1 MLRFHCFL
9 RQRLELVYYKKEEA
23 SMIKNPRERDLG
35 GTKEDEGEFCKFPKM
50 ASFSPS
56 PSSRQWSS
64 ALKNPR
70 IVRVSNTFGGKDRHS
85 KVFTVKGL
93 RDRRIR
99 LSVPTAIQLYDLQE
113 KLGLSQ
119 PSKVIDWLLD
129 ATKFEIDKLPP
140 LPTMPT
146 NFLQFHQPTAPI
158 LSMPV
163 HHHEQAYAASE
174 FLSPYLFKER
184 ERWSHDQGFVEQNF
198 FPLNTSE
205 FATPYN
211 NNNNPNYFQLMEPPN
226 LSLSQFGG
234 LGFPFS
240 NVCSLSLSSQASG
253 SQIYT
258 PRRLPYF
265 VENDH
270 DLQWQNSST
279 AMRSFCLN
287 ASFHS
292 NENDTNNET

>member
-1 MLRFHCFL
+1 MQESIKSFHVSECRIEGASMPKISRDRGFGG
-9 RQRLELVYYKKEEA
+9 KEEEEEEF
-23 SMIKNPRERDLG
+23 IKI
-35 GTKEDEGEFCKFPKM
+35 PKM
-50 ASFSPS
+50 APLFTPS

-64 ALKNPR
+64 SASKNPR
-70 IVRVSNTFGGKDRHS
+70 IVRVSNSFGGKDRHS

-119 PSKVIDWLLD
+119 PSKVIDWLID
-129 ATKFEIDKLPP
+129 ATKLEIDNLPP

-146 NFLQFHQPTAPI
+146 NYLQFHQPVAPI
-158 LSMPV
+158 SSMPN
-163 HHHEQAYAASE
+163 QAYASE
-174 FLSPYLFKER
+174 FLSPYNFKER
-184 ERWSHDQGFVEQNF
+184 EGFGGFVAQNF
-198 FPLNTSE
+198 FPQNSSE

-211 NNNNPNYFQLMEPPN
+211 NPNYFQSMEPPN

-240 NVCSLSLSSQASG
+240 KELSSSSQASS
-253 SQIYT
+253 SQDYT
-258 PRRLPYF
+258 PHFQPYF
-265 VENDH
+265 VENNDH
-270 DLQWQNSST
+270 LQWQNSST
-279 AMRSFCLN
+279 PMRSFSLN

-292 NENDTNNET
+292 T